1 MNIFNLT
8 ASLTL
13 DKSQYEQGIET
24 AKSKGK
30 DFASKTEK
38 DIGVIATNAW
48 LELGKKV
55 IEAGKKIADVTLD
68 LVNYADKY
76 GDLSKKYDIS
86 TQSLQE
92 FEYVSSQTGATLETV
107 LSTMTMMYNR
117 AKENDEV
124 FSKLGV
130 SVYDVNGNMKSMDTL
145 FWEVKEAIDNVE
157 NSGDKSALMLEAF
170 GRNAMSLGE
179 FLRTD
184 AGELKAMADEAHNL
198 GIILKNETIER
209 AGDFNDQLD
218 ALKLQGKTAFT
229 ELLAGTEG
237 AEVKVDD
244 FFDRISEAIDEYA
257 PSFFKFAIRFLGKLI
272 VAVSKA
278 LPSLVGTI
286 IDAIFEID
294 WFQVG
299 VNIMVAI
306 GRGIL
311 SIFTNIIKKIGDFL
325 HLDTSGLDFASN
337 FDNESANLS
346 FDDADIMDTNNYE
359 VTERKSST
367 MEIKLTASGTTAMDE
382 QNIKAIAQEL
392 VPIIDKQMGGIL

>member
-1 MNIFNLT
+1 MNLFNLT

-13 DKSQYEQGIET
+13 DKSNYEQGIEQ
-24 AKSKGK
+24 AKSKGQ

-38 DIGVIATNAW
+38 DIGIISANAW

-55 IEAGKKIADVTLD
+55 IEAGKKIAEVTLD

-76 GDLSKKYDIS
+76 DDLSAKYEIS
-86 TQSLQE
+86 TASLQE
-92 FEYVSSQTGATLETV
+92 FEYVASQTGTTLDGV
-107 LSTMTMMYNR
+107 MSSMTMMYNR

-124 FSKLGV
+124 FSKLGI
-130 SVYDVNGNMKSMDTL
+130 SVYDANGNMKTMDTL
-145 FWEVKEAIDNVE
+145 FWEVKDALDNVE

-170 GRNAMSLGE
+170 GRNAMQVGE
-179 FLRTD
+179 FLRKDTT
-184 AGELKAMADEAHNL
+184 ELEAMAQQAHDL
-198 GIILKNETIER
+198 GIILNEETTKE
-209 AGDFNDQLD
+209 AGRFNDIL
-218 ALKLQGKTAFT
+218 ASLKLQGMSAFT

-237 AEVKVDD
+237 AEIKVDD
-244 FFDRISEAIDEYA
+244 FFDRVADAIDEYA
-257 PSFFKFAIRFLGKLI
+257 PTFFKFMVRFLGKLI

-278 LPSLVGTI
+278 LPSLVGTL

-337 FDNESANLS
+337 FDNESSNLS

-359 VTERKSST
+359 VTERQSTT
-367 MEIKLTASGTTAMDE
+367 MEIKLSASGTSEIDE
-382 QNIKAIAQEL
+382 ENAEKIASKL
-392 VPIIDKQMGGIL
+392 VPIIDKKMGGI